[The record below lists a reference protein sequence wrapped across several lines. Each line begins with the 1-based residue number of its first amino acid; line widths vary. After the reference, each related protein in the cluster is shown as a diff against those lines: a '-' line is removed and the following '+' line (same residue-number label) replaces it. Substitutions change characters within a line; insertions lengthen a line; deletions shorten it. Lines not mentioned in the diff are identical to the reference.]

1 MIVCP
6 HCGAAPDGKGYVPWK
21 QLHRCPIDPAND
33 KFVCLKC
40 GEKFSRYDPPTPKN
54 KRPTSPRDRQ
64 SLPGSGCSLSHHQ
77 PQGTH

>member
-54 KRPTSPRDRQ
+54 K
-64 SLPGSGCSLSHHQ
+64 
-77 PQGTH
+77 